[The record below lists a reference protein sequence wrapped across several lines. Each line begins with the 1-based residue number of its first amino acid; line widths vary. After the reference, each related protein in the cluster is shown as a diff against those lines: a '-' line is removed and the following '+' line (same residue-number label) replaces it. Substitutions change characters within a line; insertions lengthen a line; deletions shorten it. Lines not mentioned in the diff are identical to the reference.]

1 MANSLTLPKALPSE
15 FCANGDKNEILATPS
30 AEQPQ
35 LANFSTGFDKITETP
50 IPLGGKA
57 PERADFNGLFNL
69 LSSALFYQQNGGQW
83 TFMPEVANLIGG
95 YPKGA
100 ILNYYNSTTGVNQRV
115 ISNINDNVN
124 NFLLDPSQI
133 GDSSKPWSYVVD
145 TGNFVTLDSEQTISG
160 KKKFTQPTYGVS
172 SSDVNS
178 IVTTKSINKAR
189 NGYVVFGNNIKLMWG
204 ITNSVA
210 FDKANVVT
218 LPTPFD
224 STNYCVIPLNY
235 NNSNRDA
242 ILYNVKSRTS
252 TKFTVYGYRVEARSE
267 GTRYIGWIAIGA

>member
-160 KKKFTQPTYGVS
+160 KKTFTQPTYGVS
-172 SSDVNS
+172 SSDAGS
-178 IVTTKSINKAR
+178 LITTASINK
-189 NGYVVFGNNIKLMWG
+189 NGVGFLKLGNGIIFQWG
-204 ITNSVA
+204 IVLIPKIGGATISFQIPFSNTEYRITGTMIGASTAGDGRLYFHNKTNTWCVS
-210 FDKANVVT
+210 DWTNAN
-218 LPTPFD
+218 FQD
-224 STNYCVIPLNY
+224 WI
-235 NNSNRDA
+235 D
-242 ILYNVKSRTS
+242 
-252 TKFTVYGYRVEARSE
+252 
-267 GTRYIGWIAIGA
+267 WIAIGY

>member
-35 LANFSTGFDKITETP
+35 LANFSTGFDKITQTP
-50 IPLGGKA
+50 ILLGGKA

-83 TFMPEVANLIGG
+83 TFMPEVATLIGG

-145 TGNFVTLDSEQTISG
+145 TGNFVTLDTEQTISG
-160 KKKFTQPTYGVS
+160 KKTFTQPTYGVS
-172 SSDVNS
+172 SSDVGS
-178 IVTTKSINKAR
+178 LVTTAGIHRQAEGYLKLGNELLICFGSKTSPVKVTFQQAYKIAPRIVVSEDSSNPKQR
-189 NGYVVFGNNIKLMWG
+189 NLIIK
-204 ITNSVA
+204 
-210 FDKANVVT
+210 NV
-218 LPTPFD
+218 
-224 STNYCVIPLNY
+224 
-235 NNSNRDA
+235 
-242 ILYNVKSRTS
+242 
-252 TKFTVYGYRVEARSE
+252 TKTTFECFVYGTETHDFY
-267 GTRYIGWIAIGA
+267 WIAIGY

>member
-35 LANFSTGFDKITETP
+35 LANFSTGFDKITQTP

-83 TFMPEVANLIGG
+83 TFMPEVATLIGG

-145 TGNFVTLDSEQTISG
+145 TGNFVTLDTEQTISG
-160 KKKFTQPTYGVS
+160 KKTFTQPAFGVN
-172 SSDVNS
+172 SSDVGSLVTTASAGVTYDGYLRLGNGLLICFGYKKTPVKITFPQAYKVFPRVVVS
-178 IVTTKSINKAR
+178 ETSVNAQQRNVTTKNVTK
-189 NGYVVFGNNIKLMWG
+189 
-204 ITNSVA
+204 TA
-210 FDKANVVT
+210 FEC
-218 LPTPFD
+218 F
-224 STNYCVIPLNY
+224 
-235 NNSNRDA
+235 
-242 ILYNVKSRTS
+242 
-252 TKFTVYGYRVEARSE
+252 VYGTEAHDFF
-267 GTRYIGWIAIGA
+267 WIAIGY